1 MASKK
6 KNKNNDAQW
15 YIITIISGN
24 EDTVVKNLKGK
35 IEAYGLSD
43 LIHDI
48 KVIKE
53 AVTTEEIFAEDELPS
68 SYGKKMKNIS
78 WETFVDANGKTKYK
92 RIKTSYVNKFFGY
105 IFIKMVMTDD
115 AWYAIRNT
123 QLITGIVGSSGQNAK
138 PIPVGDDE
146 INALLNVE
154 TSKGET
160 AVVDGSLVSSTDDAI
175 IVEKKKYVPNFSVG
189 QKVLIINGNMKDQK
203 GEVVR
208 IDEDRGVASVLID
221 IFGRSTDVEVNFDD
235 VEIDNE

>member
-1 MASKK
+1 MANKK
-6 KNKNNDAQW
+6 KNKNNEAQW

-68 SYGKKMKNIS
+68 SYGKKLKNVV
-78 WETFVDANGKTKYK
+78 WETFIDANGKTKYK

-146 INALLNVE
+146 INALLNAG
-154 TSKGET
+154 TSNGEST
-160 AVVDGSLVSSTDDAI
+160 IVDGSVVSTTDDAI
-175 IVEKKKYVPNFSVG
+175 IVEKKKYVANFSVG
-189 QKVLIINGNMKDQK
+189 QKVLIINGNMKDQR

-208 IDEDRGVASVLID
+208 IDEDKGVANVLID
-221 IFGRSTDVEVNFDD
+221 LFGRSTDVEVNFDD

>member
-1 MASKK
+1 MAKNK
-6 KNKNNDAQW
+6 KNKMQDAQW

-53 AVTTEEIFAEDELPS
+53 AVTTEEIFSEDELPS
-68 SYGKKMKNIS
+68 SYGRKTKNIS
-78 WETFVDANGKTKYK
+78 WETFIDANGKTKYK
-92 RIKTSYVNKFFGY
+92 KIKTSYVNKFFGY

-154 TSKGET
+154 DGEKQ
-160 AVVDGSLVSSTDDAI
+160 VIDGSVVSSTDDAI
-175 IVEKKKYVPNFSVG
+175 IVEKKKFVANFEVG
-189 QKVLIINGNMKDQK
+189 QDVLIINGNMKDQK
-203 GEVVR
+203 GKVVR
-208 IDEDRGVASVLID
+208 IDEDRGVANVLVN
-221 IFGRSTDVEVNFDD
+221 IFGRDTDVEVNFDD
-235 VEIDNE
+235 VEIDNK

>member
-1 MASKK
+1 MTK
-6 KNKNNDAQW
+6 KNKKIDAQW

-53 AVTTEEIFAEDELPS
+53 AVTTEEIFSEDELPAG
-68 SYGKKMKNIS
+68 YGRKSKNVS

-92 RIKTSYVNKFFGY
+92 KIKTSYVNKFFGY

-154 TSKGET
+154 TKDGET
-160 AVVDGSLVSSTDDAI
+160 AIVDGSVVSSTDDAI
-175 IVEKKKYVPNFSVG
+175 IVEKKKFVANFEVG
-189 QKVLIINGNMKDQK
+189 QDVLIINGNMKDQK
-203 GEVVR
+203 GKVVR
-208 IDEDRGVASVLID
+208 IDEDRGVANVLIN
-221 IFGRSTDVEVNFDD
+221 IFGRDTDVEVNFDD
-235 VEIDNE
+235 VEIDNK